1 MPDEHARG
9 RHQLDEPATN
19 AWWASAFHADRP
31 CRAGADVADPWPT
44 QTEPSESVMSR
55 ALASIIAVLVLAG
68 CAPSPTPSPTP
79 SPVLASPALAAT
91 VTVAQA
97 AALRDGG
104 AFVVDVREPDEWAAG
119 HIPEATLI
127 PLGEL
132 ASRVGELPRDRS
144 IVVVCRSGNRSA
156 QGRDILLG
164 AGFVAVTSLDGGMT
178 DWAAAGMPIET
189 GG

>member
-1 MPDEHARG
+1 
-9 RHQLDEPATN
+9 
-19 AWWASAFHADRP
+19 
-31 CRAGADVADPWPT
+31 
-44 QTEPSESVMSR
+44 MSR
-55 ALASIIAVLVLAG
+55 ALTSIIAVLVVVAG
-68 CAPSPTPSPTP
+68 CAPSPTPSA
-79 SPVLASPALAAT
+79 VQASPALAAT

-97 AALRDGG
+97 AALREGG

-119 HIPEATLI
+119 HIPDATLI

-164 AGFVAVTSLDGGMT
+164 AAFVAVTSLDGGMT